1 MQLLGP
7 KESVVRLGA
16 GTWILSKHPKGVR
29 CRWLS
34 KDPMRNVSLPLSPNA
49 LATLNTT
56 GIHAWVHL
64 HLSGVK
70 GYPLM
75 THFLFSSV
83 ATGLYQFSDFNGIQ
97 NFSPL
102 A

>member
-1 MQLLGP
+1 MALKGP
-7 KESVVRLGA
+7 NEKCVFATFPKCIGHFKYYRHPRL
-16 GTWILSKHPKGVR
+16 
-29 CRWLS
+29 
-34 KDPMRNVSLPLSPNA
+34 
-49 LATLNTT
+49 
-56 GIHAWVHL
+56 VHL